1 MSSPRVEKM
10 GEYQIEALASFS
22 LSARVLSK
30 DRYWTGRE
38 SDLSPYDLALGWGRM
53 SDSAVYGQLDIE
65 QYGRWYH
72 YQWDE
77 RGPPIP
83 KAEIVR
89 SSANMHLIPATAQIK
104 DALGD
109 VDRHDKVHLE
119 GYLVEVRAPDG
130 WKWRSSMSR
139 EDSGGHSCEVFAV
152 TKVERLK

>member
-72 YQWDE
+72 YHWDE

-83 KAEIVR
+83 KAEIVN
-89 SSANMHLIPATAQIK
+89 SSANMHIIPATAQIK
-104 DALGD
+104 NALGD

-152 TKVERLK
+152 TKVERLE